1 MITKILYT
9 LFIKPIT
16 LLPFKILYLF
26 SDFLY
31 LVLYR
36 LLGYRVSVV
45 RSNLKNSF
53 PEKTDKEIKDIEKK
67 FYAHLC
73 DLIVESFKVY
83 SITEKEFFEHIEYDD
98 NGLIDKYKD
107 RHICVIGTHFNNFEF
122 AATSATR
129 AVGRTVHALYS
140 KLSNDFFNTKMK
152 ESRSQF
158 GTEFIEKHDAKAFFA
173 EKHDN
178 PIAVIF
184 GADQSPTY
192 SKNVIWTE
200 FLNQETA
207 CFFGPEKFAKELDMV
222 VIFTKTI
229 KVKRGYY
236 KLTFD
241 VVTEDPLNEEH
252 GAITERHNRYL
263 EKVIQENPQ
272 YWLWTHKR
280 WKRKRNEDEVVLPPS
295 F

>member
-1 MITKILYT
+1 MITKIIYGI
-9 LFIKPIT
+9 FIKPIT
-16 LLPFKILYLF
+16 LLPFSILFKI

-31 LVLYR
+31 FVLYR
-36 LLGYRVSVV
+36 ILKYRTSVV
-45 RSNLKNSF
+45 RTNLKNSF
-53 PEKTDKEIKDIEKK
+53 PEKSHDEIIEIEKE
-67 FYAHLC
+67 FYVHLC

-83 SITEKEFFEHIEYDD
+83 SIKEDEFFQHIEYDD

-107 RHICVIGTHFNNFEF
+107 RNLCVIGTHFNNFEF
-122 AATSATR
+122 AATSATK
-129 AVGRTVHALYS
+129 AVGREVHALFS
-140 KLSNDFFNTKMK
+140 KLSNDFFNKRMK

-158 GTEFIEKHDAKAFFA
+158 GTVFIEKNEAKEFFS
-173 EKHDN
+173 EKHEK
-178 PIAVIF
+178 PFAVIF

-192 SKNVIWTE
+192 SKNVIWTD

-207 CFFGPEKFAKELDMV
+207 CFFGPEKYAKEHNMV

-241 VVTEDPLNEEH
+241 VVTEDPLNEPH
-252 GAITERHNRYL
+252 GAITERHNRFL
-263 EKVIQENPQ
+263 EKVIQENPP

-280 WKRKRNEDEVVLPPS
+280 WKRKRNENEEVLPAS